1 MAKWQ
6 SPDGNKV
13 DFNGTQ
19 LGQLL
24 EGLQSVKSLLEVQL
38 KGYEAEMNKAQVE
51 LAKYEAQAN
60 SRKTGSMRN
69 GK

>member
-6 SPDGNKV
+6 SREGNKV
-13 DFNGTQ
+13 DFKGTQ
-19 LGQLL
+19 LGELL
-24 EGLQSVKSLLEVQL
+24 DGLEAVKGLLEVQL

-60 SRKTGSMRN
+60 SRKQGSMRN